1 MKKLEE
7 DLLKKVEKIKE
18 VEGKLMEAKD
28 EGAKMEER
36 IKSMQGQIDYMV
48 KANENNAKG
57 GNLPEIMADYTD
69 FVTVNLDL
77 KTLF

>member
-1 MKKLEE
+1 
-7 DLLKKVEKIKE
+7 
-18 VEGKLMEAKD
+18 
-28 EGAKMEER
+28 
-36 IKSMQGQIDYMV
+36 MV

-77 KTLF
+77 TTLF